1 MAHQSMVENALEQ
14 GQGVLR
20 LVPTWVPRSFCIPGK
35 RIKLHPD
42 DYYKLGLVRGGIDER
57 WFSSTVHADN
67 GPLTPGDEGL
77 SYIVY
82 EDGSSLYKFTLL
94 EAVELLQD
102 QIIGQRLWDEYG
114 KWPMFSKFFDNWGP
128 LPFHIHQ
135 DDDHANLVGEAG
147 KPEMYYFP
155 TQLNNHGGTFPFT
168 FFGLNPGTTK
178 AQLKECLATFELG
191 DNKSL
196 DLSRAY
202 KLRPGTGWDVPPG
215 ILHAPGSLCTYE
227 PQFAS
232 DVFAMYE
239 SVLYGGETVPVELLW
254 KNTPEDK
261 IGDLDYLVSVVD
273 WELNTDPNFFEH
285 RFMAPVPVVDATE
298 QAQQGFRESWICY
311 RSAYASA
318 KRLVVQPG
326 MQVVVQDQAAYGFIN
341 VQGHGTI
348 NGMPLETPA
357 LIGYGDLTCD
367 EYFVTESAAVQGV
380 TITNQSMTESLVM
393 LKHFG
398 PGNPELTPMLNK

>member
-1 MAHQSMVENALEQ
+1 MAHQSAVESALEQ
-14 GQGVLR
+14 GKGILR
-20 LVPTWVPRSFCIPGK
+20 LAPTWVPRSFCIPGK
-35 RIKLHPD
+35 RLKLHPD

-77 SYIVY
+77 SYIVV
-82 EDGSSLYKFTLL
+82 EDGKTKPTITLL
-94 EAVELLQD
+94 EAVDLLKD
-102 QIIGQRLWDEYG
+102 QIIGERLYEKYQ

-135 DDDHANLVGEAG
+135 DDDHAALVGEAG

-155 TQLNNHGGTFPFT
+155 PQLNNHGGTFPFT

-178 AQLKECLATFELG
+178 AQLKNCLAIFEQG
-191 DNKSL
+191 DNKIV

-215 ILHAPGSLCTYE
+215 VLHAPGSLCTYE

-261 IGDLDYLVSVVD
+261 MGDLDYLVGVVD
-273 WELNTDPNFFEH
+273 WALNTDPNFYEN
-285 RFMAPVPVVDATE
+285 RFMPPVACRERCRNRTGGLSGKLDLLPVCVCQRKAACGHARKDGNC
-298 QAQQGFRESWICY
+298 Q
-311 RSAYASA
+311 RSGCLWFHQ
-318 KRLVVQPG
+318 RTGIWHHQR
-326 MQVVVQDQAAYGFIN
+326 
-341 VQGHGTI
+341 H
-348 NGMPLETPA
+348 
-357 LIGYGDLTCD
+357 
-367 EYFVTESAAVQGV
+367 AV
-380 TITNQSMTESLVM
+380 
-393 LKHFG
+393 
-398 PGNPELTPMLNK
+398 GNPIPDPLWRPDV

>member
-1 MAHQSMVENALEQ
+1 MAHQSVVENALAS
-14 GQGVLR
+14 GKGVLR
-20 LVPTWVPRSFCIPGK
+20 LAPTWVPRSFCIPGK

-77 SYIVY
+77 SYIVFK
-82 EDGSSLYKFTLL
+82 DGSQLHKITLL
-94 EAVELLQD
+94 EAVDLLKG
-102 QIIGQRLWDEYG
+102 QIIGQRLWDDYQ

-135 DDDHANLVGEAG
+135 DDAHAARVGEAG

-155 TQLNNHGGTFPFT
+155 SQLNNHGGTFPFT

-178 AQLKECLATFELG
+178 AQLKECLAQFELG
-191 DNKSL
+191 DNKIL

-215 ILHAPGSLCTYE
+215 VLHAPGSLCTYE

-261 IGDLDYLVSVVD
+261 IGDLDYLVDVVD
-273 WELNTDPNFFEH
+273 WPLNTDPNFYEN
-285 RFMAPVPVVDATE
+285 RFMPPVPIVETE
-298 QAQQGFRESWICY
+298 AKGYQENWICY

-318 KRLVVQPG
+318 KLLSVKPG
-326 MQVVVQDQAAYGFIN
+326 RTVTVKDQAAYGFIT
-341 VQGHGTI
+341 VQGFGTI
-348 NGMPLETPA
+348 NELPLETPS
-357 LIGYGDLTCD
+357 LIRYGELTCD
-367 EYFVTESAAVQGV
+367 EYFVTEDAAVRGV
-380 TITNQSMTESLVM
+380 DISNHSTTEPLVM

-398 PGNPELTPMLNK
+398 PGNPELAPLLA